1 MENTQEVKTISYKE
15 YIHELHK
22 LQKKYE
28 DHHSHVSVFELGNV
42 YEDSP
47 IQVGV
52 NWASIGTVSPE
63 KAEEF
68 AHALSEAIKDSRN
81 FKYNGYVIDWY
92 APSERNH

>member
-1 MENTQEVKTISYKE
+1 MENTQEIKTVSYEE
-15 YIHELHK
+15 YSRELSK
-22 LQKKYE
+22 LQRKYRGCRSLIE
-28 DHHSHVSVFELGNV
+28 I
-42 YEDSP
+42 YEVGSISESSP

-92 APSERNH
+92 MPQ

>member
-1 MENTQEVKTISYKE
+1 MTNTQEIKTVSYKE
-15 YIHELHK
+15 YSRELYK
-22 LQKKYE
+22 LQRKYE
-28 DHHSHVSVFELGNV
+28 KGNSHVSVFELGSV

-92 APSERNH
+92 MPQ

>member
-1 MENTQEVKTISYKE
+1 MENTQEIKTVSYKE
-15 YIHELHK
+15 YSRELYK
-22 LQKKYE
+22 LQRKYE
-28 DHHSHVSVFELGNV
+28 KGNSHVSVFELGSV

-92 APSERNH
+92 MPQ

>member
-1 MENTQEVKTISYKE
+1 MENTQEIKTVSYKE

-28 DHHSHVSVFELGNV
+28 DHHSHVSVFELDNA

-52 NWASIGTVSPE
+52 NWASIGTVSLE
-63 KAEEF
+63 ETEEF
-68 AHALSEAIKDSRN
+68 AHALLKAAEDCRN
-81 FKYNGYVIDWY
+81 FKYNGYVIDWT
-92 APSERNH
+92 APSERN

>member
-1 MENTQEVKTISYKE
+1 MENTQEIKTVSYKE
-15 YIHELHK
+15 YSRELSK
-22 LQKKYE
+22 LQRKYE

-52 NWASIGTVSPE
+52 NWAAIGTVSPE
-63 KAEEF
+63 ETEEF
-68 AHALSEAIKDSRN
+68 AHALLKAAEDCRN

-92 APSERNH
+92 MPQ